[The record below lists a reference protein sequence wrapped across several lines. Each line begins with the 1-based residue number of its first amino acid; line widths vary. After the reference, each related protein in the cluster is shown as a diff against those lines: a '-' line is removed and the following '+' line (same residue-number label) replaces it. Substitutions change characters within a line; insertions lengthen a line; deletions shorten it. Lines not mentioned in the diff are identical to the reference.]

1 MFLNFVQ
8 ATSSSGP
15 IAEDS
20 QQNHHQERDE
30 DYDDGD
36 LNGHQQ
42 ETDQRDQL
50 FQQSDDKENEGNDG
64 ADSAK
69 SLKNA
74 ATHINSTPKVITAIQ
89 DLRSK
94 GSGVT
99 SPRAN

>member
-36 LNGHQQ
+36 LHGHQQ